1 MLERHDHGDGVEELR
16 LARPPVNALD
26 PKLVHELRA
35 AVLEAAGRDARVLVL
50 SGSPGIFSGGLDV
63 PALLELEPAA
73 MEEFLGEFF
82 ALMRALAASPL
93 PIVAAITGHAPA
105 GGAVLAIFCDD
116 RVMAEGEFQIGLNEV
131 RVGLSLPAVIAS
143 ALELV
148 VGPRQALRLG
158 VSGLMSSAAEA
169 LRIGLVDELVAPER
183 VVERAVER
191 ARGYL
196 ELPPLAMA
204 TTRALI
210 RSRLVALFDAQQEA
224 TFRRFVD
231 DWFST
236 ETQTTLRA
244 LVERLKKKKN

>member
-16 LARPPVNALD
+16 LARPPANALD
-26 PKLVHELRA
+26 PALVAELLGAVVGASSRGVRA
-35 AVLEAAGRDARVLVL
+35 LVL
-50 SGSPGIFSGGLDV
+50 SGSPDIYSGGLDV
-63 PALLELEPAA
+63 PALLALDRSAMAA
-73 MEEFLGEFF
+73 FLGDFF

-93 PIVAAITGHAPA
+93 PIVAAVTGHAPA

-116 RVMAEGEFQIGLNEV
+116 RVMAEGDFRIGLNEV

-148 VGPRQALRLG
+148 VGPRQASRLG
-158 VSGLMSSAAEA
+158 VSGLLVPAEEA
-169 LRIGLVDELVAPER
+169 LRLGLVDELVAPER
-183 VVERAVER
+183 VIERAVER

-204 TTRALI
+204 TTRALV
-210 RSRLVALFDAQQEA
+210 RARLVALFDAQQEA

-244 LVERLKKKKN
+244 LVERLKKKN

>member
-16 LARPPVNALD
+16 LARPPANALD
-26 PKLVHELRA
+26 PALVAELLGAVVGASSRGVRA
-35 AVLEAAGRDARVLVL
+35 LVL
-50 SGSPGIFSGGLDV
+50 SGSPGIYSGGLDV
-63 PALLELEPAA
+63 PALLALDRSAMAA
-73 MEEFLGEFF
+73 FLGDFF

-116 RVMAEGEFQIGLNEV
+116 RVMAEGDFRIGLNEV

-148 VGPRQALRLG
+148 VGPRQASRLG
-158 VSGLMSSAAEA
+158 VSGLLVPAEEA
-169 LRIGLVDELVAPER
+169 LRLGLVDELVAPER
-183 VVERAVER
+183 VIERAVER

-204 TTRALI
+204 TTRALV
-210 RSRLVALFDAQQEA
+210 RARLVALFDAQQEA

-244 LVERLKKKKN
+244 LVERLKKKN

>member
-16 LARPPVNALD
+16 LARPPANALD
-26 PKLVHELRA
+26 PALVAELLGAVVGASSRGVRA
-35 AVLEAAGRDARVLVL
+35 LVL
-50 SGSPGIFSGGLDV
+50 SGSPGIYSGGLDV
-63 PALLELEPAA
+63 PALLALDRSAMAA
-73 MEEFLGEFF
+73 FLGDFF

-116 RVMAEGEFQIGLNEV
+116 RVMAEGDFRIGLNEV

-148 VGPRQALRLG
+148 VGPRQASRLG
-158 VSGLMSSAAEA
+158 VSGLLVPAEEA
-169 LRIGLVDELVAPER
+169 LRLGLVDELVAPER
-183 VVERAVER
+183 VIERAVER

-204 TTRALI
+204 TTRALV
-210 RSRLVALFDAQQEA
+210 RARLVALFDAQQEA

-236 ETQTTLRA
+236 ETQGAMRA
-244 LVERLKKKKN
+244 LVDRLRKRN